1 MNDKYIIQGSRAQL
15 KAKME
20 KEYGKMASKEAV
32 NQNIKNDDMTNANDL
47 ASILRAVYLKNKK
60 KAKHT
65 IRSWRG
71 KKAA

>member
-20 KEYGKMASKEAV
+20 KDYGKMARKEAV
-32 NQNIKNDDMTNANDL
+32 NQNVKRNDRVNANDL
-47 ASILRAVYLKNKK
+47 AAILRAVYLKNKK
-60 KAKHT
+60 KAGRA